1 VESALE
7 ATWPLIELAGHD
19 LKVAIPEEPI
29 HLHADPHRM
38 TQALSNLLNNA
49 AKYTPEGGAI
59 WVTAK
64 IHEGEVVIAVKDSGV
79 GIRADKLEL
88 IFEMFT
94 RTGPPMH
101 GDQGL
106 GIGLTLVKSL
116 VEMHGGTIE
125 ARSEG
130 PGKGSV
136 FTIRVPYAKPVEE
149 TQSDE
154 QESAPT
160 ATPALRILIV
170 DDNQAAAE
178 MLSLVVERALGHET
192 RTAHDGIEAIEVAA
206 YFLPDVVL
214 MDLGMPNMN
223 GYEAARLIRQQP
235 WGAEMILIA
244 ITGWGQE
251 EDKQRSKAAGF
262 NAHLV
267 KPVEAGELQKL
278 FATVF
283 DAED

>member
-1 VESALE
+1 
-7 ATWPLIELAGHD
+7 
-19 LKVAIPEEPI
+19 
-29 HLHADPHRM
+29 
-38 TQALSNLLNNA
+38 
-49 AKYTPEGGAI
+49 
-59 WVTAK
+59 
-64 IHEGEVVIAVKDSGV
+64 
-79 GIRADKLEL
+79 
-88 IFEMFT
+88 
-94 RTGPPMH
+94 
-101 GDQGL
+101 
-106 GIGLTLVKSL
+106 
-116 VEMHGGTIE
+116 MHGGTIE